1 MQYTTILTEI
11 VIRSLL
17 LQNQKKKKRARTAG
31 VSASRAEN
39 LKKKIARR
47 KAKLEGNNSFSNT
60 SKNTFKPE
68 SDFLPISD
76 EINELEGWARNP
88 FVEVY
93 EPKQITR
100 NIVAVEQE
108 AEIEEQAG
116 LTTLDGLVIE
126 TAVRMVK
133 KPLTINGQTFRE
145 GDLINDALIEKIE
158 NEQITFKV
166 GKTRIIKRCWNIKK
180 CFSSNLFYSYQ
191 FYLVREFQYSP
202 AR

>member
-1 MQYTTILTEI
+1 MTPRLRMLSIGLAL
-11 VIRSLL
+11 SLSYAIYDYIDR
-17 LQNQKKKKRARTAG
+17 NSDKKPVVTKSKEKKRARTAG

-47 KAKLEGNNSFSNT
+47 KAKLEGNNSISNT

-126 TAVRMVK
+126 TAVRMGEKAFV
-133 KPLTINGQTFRE
+133 TINGQTFRE

-166 GKTRIIKRCWNIKK
+166 GKTRIIKD
-180 CFSSNLFYSYQ
+180 
-191 FYLVREFQYSP
+191 VGT
-202 AR
+202 

>member
-1 MQYTTILTEI
+1 MTPRLRMLSIGLALSISYAIYDYIDRNSDKEPVVTKSKE
-11 VIRSLL
+11 
-17 LQNQKKKKRARTAG
+17 KKRARTAG

-68 SDFLPISD
+68 SDFLPTSD

-126 TAVRMVK
+126 TAVRMGEKAFV
-133 KPLTINGQTFRE
+133 TINGQTFRE

-166 GKTRIIKRCWNIKK
+166 GKTRIIKD
-180 CFSSNLFYSYQ
+180 
-191 FYLVREFQYSP
+191 VGT
-202 AR
+202 

>member
-1 MQYTTILTEI
+1 MTPRLRMLSIGLAL
-11 VIRSLL
+11 SLSYAIYDYVDR
-17 LQNQKKKKRARTAG
+17 NSDKKPVVTKSKEKKRARTAG

-47 KAKLEGNNSFSNT
+47 KAKLGGSNSTAKTTKS
-60 SKNTFKPE
+60 TFKPE

-93 EPKQITR
+93 EPKQISR
-100 NIVAVEQE
+100 NIAAVDQE

-116 LTTLDGLVIE
+116 LTTLDGLIIE
-126 TAVRMVK
+126 TAVRMGEKAFV
-133 KPLTINGQTFRE
+133 TINGQTFRE
-145 GDLINDALIEKIE
+145 GDQINDALIEKIE

-166 GKTRIIKRCWNIKK
+166 GKTRIIKD
-180 CFSSNLFYSYQ
+180 
-191 FYLVREFQYSP
+191 VGT
-202 AR
+202 

>member
-1 MQYTTILTEI
+1 MTPRLRMLSIGLALSLSYAIYDYVDRNSDKKPI
-11 VIRSLL
+11 VTKS
-17 LQNQKKKKRARTAG
+17 KEKKRARTAG

-47 KAKLEGNNSFSNT
+47 KAKLGGSNNTAKTTKS
-60 SKNTFKPE
+60 TFKPE

-93 EPKQITR
+93 EPKQISR
-100 NIVAVEQE
+100 NIAAVDQE

-126 TAVRMVK
+126 TAVRMGEKAFV
-133 KPLTINGQTFRE
+133 TINGQTFRE
-145 GDLINDALIEKIE
+145 GDQINDALIEKIE

-166 GKTRIIKRCWNIKK
+166 GKTRIIKD
-180 CFSSNLFYSYQ
+180 
-191 FYLVREFQYSP
+191 VGT
-202 AR
+202 

>member
-1 MQYTTILTEI
+1 MTPRLRMLSIGLALSISYAIYDYIDRNSDKEPVVTKSKE
-11 VIRSLL
+11 
-17 LQNQKKKKRARTAG
+17 KKRARTAG

-68 SDFLPISD
+68 SDFLPTSD

-100 NIVAVEQE
+100 NIVAAEQE

-126 TAVRMVK
+126 TAVRMGEKAFV
-133 KPLTINGQTFRE
+133 TINGQTFRE

-166 GKTRIIKRCWNIKK
+166 GKTRIIKD
-180 CFSSNLFYSYQ
+180 
-191 FYLVREFQYSP
+191 VGT
-202 AR
+202 

>member
-1 MQYTTILTEI
+1 MTPRLRMLSIGLAL
-11 VIRSLL
+11 SLSYAIYDYIDR
-17 LQNQKKKKRARTAG
+17 NSDKKPVVTKSKEKKRARTAG

-47 KAKLEGNNSFSNT
+47 KAKLEGNNSVSNT

-76 EINELEGWARNP
+76 EINQLEGWARNP

-126 TAVRMVK
+126 TAVRMVEK
-133 KPLTINGQTFRE
+133 AFVTINGQTFSE

-166 GKTRIIKRCWNIKK
+166 GKTRIMKD
-180 CFSSNLFYSYQ
+180 
-191 FYLVREFQYSP
+191 V
-202 AR
+202 

>member
-1 MQYTTILTEI
+1 MTPRLRMLS
-11 VIRSLL
+11 VGLALSLSYAIYDYVDR
-17 LQNQKKKKRARTAG
+17 NSDKKPVVTKSKEKKRARTAG

-47 KAKLEGNNSFSNT
+47 KAKLGGSNNTAKATKS
-60 SKNTFKPE
+60 TFKPE

-93 EPKQITR
+93 EPKQISR
-100 NIVAVEQE
+100 NIATVDQE

-116 LTTLDGLVIE
+116 LTTLDGLIIE
-126 TAVRMVK
+126 TAVRMGEKAFV
-133 KPLTINGQTFRE
+133 TINGQTFRE
-145 GDLINDALIEKIE
+145 GDQINDALIEKIE

-166 GKTRIIKRCWNIKK
+166 GKTRIIKD
-180 CFSSNLFYSYQ
+180 
-191 FYLVREFQYSP
+191 VGT
-202 AR
+202 

>member
-1 MQYTTILTEI
+1 MTPRLRMLSIGLAL
-11 VIRSLL
+11 SLSYAIYDYIDR
-17 LQNQKKKKRARTAG
+17 NSDKKPVVTKSKEKKRARTAG

-47 KAKLEGNNSFSNT
+47 KAKLEGNNSVSKT

-93 EPKQITR
+93 EPKQISR
-100 NIVAVEQE
+100 NIAAVEQE

-126 TAVRMVK
+126 TAVRMGEKAFV
-133 KPLTINGQTFRE
+133 TINGQTFRE
-145 GDLINDALIEKIE
+145 GDLINEALIEKIE

-166 GKTRIIKRCWNIKK
+166 GKTRIIKD
-180 CFSSNLFYSYQ
+180 
-191 FYLVREFQYSP
+191 VGT
-202 AR
+202 

>member
-1 MQYTTILTEI
+1 MTPRLRMLSIGLAL
-11 VIRSLL
+11 SLSYAIYDYIDR
-17 LQNQKKKKRARTAG
+17 NSDKKPVVTKSKDKKRARTAG

-47 KAKLEGNNSFSNT
+47 KAKLEGNNSVSNT

-126 TAVRMVK
+126 TAVRMGEKAFV
-133 KPLTINGQTFRE
+133 TINGQTFRE

-166 GKTRIIKRCWNIKK
+166 GKTRIIKD
-180 CFSSNLFYSYQ
+180 
-191 FYLVREFQYSP
+191 VGT
-202 AR
+202 

>member
-1 MQYTTILTEI
+1 MTPRLRMLSIGLAL
-11 VIRSLL
+11 SLSYAIYDYIDR
-17 LQNQKKKKRARTAG
+17 NSDKKPVVTKSKEKKRARTAG

-100 NIVAVEQE
+100 NIVAAEQE

-126 TAVRMVK
+126 TAVRMGEKAFV
-133 KPLTINGQTFRE
+133 TINGQTFRE
-145 GDLINDALIEKIE
+145 GDLINEALIEKIE

-166 GKTRIIKRCWNIKK
+166 GKTRIIKD
-180 CFSSNLFYSYQ
+180 
-191 FYLVREFQYSP
+191 VGT
-202 AR
+202 